1 MTQEELFKA
10 LRGERRTQVDLS
22 LGQVPISPTIQSGG
36 RYTVVVPGFSKQNS
50 ATRLSAVLAQV
61 PQVAGQFKN
70 IQEQAGIREANELTP
85 DEVIRRVESGDT
97 EAQGILASY
106 GKEKTFQE
114 QLYARY
120 FSSSLQPAFTRV
132 EAELRNLTPRQ
143 LSEIGDVR
151 SYAQQKIVEAIDPE
165 VFETIKNPN
174 NRFMAVRHNLAM
186 EAIVP
191 KIVESVTGNAEA
203 KKGAYARDEAINNAA
218 GEMADVLIPQSRPS
232 DAMVGESIKGLI
244 STAFGSA
251 AIDPT
256 TAKEIDDGTMA
267 RVKGD
272 PKRGSSGMLYRGLEA
287 DIPTVAVHKSSG
299 LKAKDYIKVTS
310 DLFPEG
316 KIFQVAGTGP
326 APGRLDFYS
335 SDKEQYNNFAS
346 QKLQSVVKVDKDGNE
361 VGLKDTQNISTVVD
375 KDGKE
380 VGLKAPSNI
389 STVKVDKDGKEV
401 GLKAPPNISTVVD
414 SLVSNLATQGIAQE
428 TILKTVASGLGQR
441 FDAYIAYGDFESA
454 NELLEYVENG
464 DIKVEGRSFIKT
476 FQGRALASEALK
488 KIEAAEDAAERKE
501 NNILGDESKR
511 NENEFSAAIAE
522 IAISI
527 ADDASP
533 EQIEEAKTKLE
544 EIEAQVLTSQK
555 DNNLDAA
562 SSARLRNT
570 LDNTTNDIETGSI
583 RQNNL
588 VAQRISAW
596 EAQNARTVESLQKT
610 FGDMTDSA
618 LGVVSEVLG
627 SDYVDQHYQDQN
639 YSGNPSYSLQLQ
651 HFVSGIA
658 AAAREITS
666 KQLLNTLDPSD
677 PLFRDKYEQALADN
691 YKKLLEGEKEK
702 APEPPVAQTTTADAR
717 VRDELRKQ
725 NLVPTSENIR
735 MAQDQLLAETPD
747 TPSGKLFNRQYQL
760 KDNFGKLSSISLLRG
775 FNDFVD
781 NPLLRDRTELS
792 TSQVA
797 SIAVTASKNAITPS
811 FSSDI
816 NKALETAASPIKKAQ
831 IRQNWSL
838 NYVKN
843 TGLPVEF
850 LEGDMMTNHF
860 AGFKSYPMVGRVRNM
875 VKIDF
880 DNGDRYFKRYKRA
893 VMSAEALAAY
903 SNGDETLL
911 DRVFNAGVAK
921 GQLTEAQ
928 KADFI
933 ESQLEL
939 GRKIGILEQL
949 TETNEQQQ

>member
-36 RYTVVVPGFSKQNS
+36 RYTVVVPGFSRQNS

-165 VFETIKNPN
+165 VFDTIKNPN

-186 EAIVP
+186 EALVP
-191 KIVESVTGNAEA
+191 KMVEAIAGNAEA
-203 KKGAYARDEAINNAA
+203 KKLAHARDEAISNTA
-218 GEMADVLIPQSRPS
+218 GEIANPNILQSPPS
-232 DAMVGESIKGLI
+232 DAVVAASITGLD
-244 STAFGSA
+244 STAFGGPD
-251 AIDPT
+251 IDPT
-256 TAKEIDDGTMA
+256 TAKEIADGTMA

-287 DIPTVAVHKSSG
+287 DIPTVAIHKSHG

-335 SDKEQYNNFAS
+335 SNKEEYNKFAA

-361 VGLKDTQNISTVVD
+361 V
-375 KDGKE
+375 
-380 VGLKAPSNI
+380 A
-389 STVKVDKDGKEV
+389 
-401 GLKAPPNISTVVD
+401 LKAPPNISTVVD

-428 TILKTVASGLGQR
+428 TILRTVGSGLGQR

-454 NELLEYVENG
+454 YELLEYVENG

-476 FQGRALASEALK
+476 FQGRAVATEALK

-501 NNILGDESKR
+501 KQILGKEVDN
-511 NENEFSAAIAE
+511 NENKFSADIAE
-522 IAISI
+522 VLMSVT
-527 ADDASP
+527 DNASP
-533 EQIEEAKTKLE
+533 EEIEEALNKLNDFRSLSINMQRSNE
-544 EIEAQVLTSQK
+544 
-555 DNNLDAA
+555 LDAPA
-562 SSARLRNT
+562 TARIRN
-570 LDNTTNDIETGSI
+570 LIDNAENDIRLGTAKENSQFT
-583 RQNNL
+583 
-588 VAQRISAW
+588 QRVNAW
-596 EAQNARTVESLQKT
+596 ESANALTINAIQRDFS
-610 FGDMTDSA
+610 DMRKSTLA
-618 LGVVSEVLG
+618 VIAEVLG
-627 SDYVDQHYQDQN
+627 EGYLAQESIESLS
-639 YSGNPSYSLQLQ
+639 SGKTEYSLQLQ
-651 HFVSGIA
+651 GLAESLA
-658 AAAREITS
+658 AAAREMTS
-666 KQLLNTLDPSD
+666 KQLLTTLDPND
-677 PLFRDKYEQALADN
+677 PMFRDKYEQALADN
-691 YKKLLEGEKEK
+691 YKELLQREKDK
-702 APEPPVAQTTTADAR
+702 VPEAPVAQTPTADAM
-717 VRDELRKQ
+717 VLDELKNQ
-725 NLVPTSENIR
+725 NLPPTAENIK
-735 MAQDQLLAETPD
+735 MVQNKILAETPN

-760 KDNFGKLSSISLLRG
+760 KGNVGQLSATALLRG
-775 FNDFVD
+775 FNDWA
-781 NPLLRDRTELS
+781 NNNTLRDRTDLS
-792 TSQVA
+792 PSQVA
-797 SIAVTASKNAITPS
+797 SLAVTASNKATTIS
-811 FSSDI
+811 FSSAIDA
-816 NKALETAASPIKKAQ
+816 ALKTTADPIKKAQ
-831 IRQNWSL
+831 IRQNWIL
-838 NYVKN
+838 AYVKN

-850 LEGDMMTNHF
+850 LEGDMMTSNSVATTTFSLGHQG
-860 AGFKSYPMVGRVRNM
+860 AALVGRDQT
-875 VKIDF
+875 KPLYLDF
-880 DNGDRYFKRYKRA
+880 NNGNRYFTRYKRV
-893 VMSAEALAAY
+893 VMSAEALRAY
-903 SNGDETLL
+903 ANGDKTLL

-921 GQLTEAQ
+921 GQLTESQ
-928 KADFI
+928 KEDFI
-933 ESQLEL
+933 NSQLGL
-939 GRKIGILEQL
+939 GRKIGMLEPP
-949 TETNEQQQ
+949 TETNEQKQ